1 METLLQKMTAAAG
14 AAFQSCGIDP
24 ALGKVNVSNR
34 PDLCEY
40 QCNGALAAAKQL
52 HKNPLEIA
60 ENVAAILKT
69 DPLFAKAEAVRP
81 GFINL
86 TLAPEAV
93 AEYLNARRTDTKLGV
108 EAVGEGRTV
117 ILDYGGAN
125 VAKPLHV
132 GHLRSAIIGESL
144 KRLYAFLG
152 WNAIGDVHLGDWGLQ
167 MGLVIEAVK
176 DAQPDLPYFDPD
188 FAGEYPS
195 EAPFTISDLEA
206 IYPTASARAKT
217 DEEFSA
223 RAHAATFRL
232 QQGDPGYTALFRHVL
247 NVSKAD
253 LKKNYDAL
261 DVHFELWKGES
272 DVQPYIADMMA
283 EFERKGILKESEG
296 ARVIEVARPEDTKEV
311 PPCLVQ
317 KSDGAFLYATTD
329 LATLVEREKLYR
341 PDEYCYVTDKRQSMH
356 FEQVFRAARLAGIV
370 PEDRVLFH
378 LGYGTMN
385 GKDGKPFKTRSG
397 GVLRLEYL
405 LEDVASAVY
414 DRMAASD
421 MPEEEKRRVAKTV
434 GLAALKYGDLSNQAT
449 KDYIFD
455 TERFTSFE
463 GNTGPYILYTIV
475 RIGSILN
482 RYTTAEGIAADELP
496 TEIRPAGDAGEKEL
510 QRLLCGAGEVIEAA
524 YAEKAPHKL
533 CLYIY
538 DVANA
543 FNSFYHE
550 HRILTEEDEAKKA
563 SWIALLGETKRVL
576 SVMIGLL
583 GFEAPERM

>member
-1 METLLQKMTAAAG
+1 MESLLQKMTAAAG
-14 AAFQSCGIDP
+14 AAFEQCGIDP
-24 ALGKVNVSNR
+24 ALGKVNLSNR

-52 HKNPLEIA
+52 HKNPIEIA
-60 ENVAAILKT
+60 ESVAAVLKG
-69 DPLFAKAEAVRP
+69 DPLFAAAEAVRP

-93 AEYLNARRTDTKLGV
+93 AAYLNERRGDARLG
-108 EAVGEGRTV
+108 AKPLGEGKTAV
-117 ILDYGGAN
+117 LDYGGAN

-152 WNAIGDVHLGDWGLQ
+152 YEAIGDVHLGDWGLQ

-188 FAGEYPS
+188 FTGEYPS
-195 EAPFTISDLEA
+195 EAPFSIADLEA
-206 IYPTASARAKT
+206 IYPAASARAKT
-217 DEEFSA
+217 DEAFSA

-232 QQGDPGYTALFRHVL
+232 QNGDPGYTALFRHVL

-272 DVQPYIADMMA
+272 DVQPYIAGMMA
-283 EFERKGILKESEG
+283 EFERQGILKESEG
-296 ARVIEVARPEDTKEV
+296 ARVIEVARPEDTKEI

-317 KSDGAFLYATTD
+317 KSDGAWLYATTD
-329 LATLVEREKLYR
+329 LATLVEREKLYH

-356 FEQVFRAARLAGIV
+356 FEQVFRAARLSGIV
-370 PEDRVLFH
+370 PADRVLFH

-405 LEDVASAVY
+405 LDDVTSAVY
-414 DRMAASD
+414 ERMSAAD
-421 MPEEEKRRVAKTV
+421 MPEEEKRRVAKII

-449 KDYIFD
+449 KDYVFD

-475 RIGSILN
+475 RIASILN
-482 RYTTAEGIAADELP
+482 KYAAAEGISSEKLP
-496 TEIRPAGDAGEKEL
+496 QTILPAGDAGEKEL

-524 YAEKAPHKL
+524 FAEKAPHKL

-563 SWIALLGETKRVL
+563 SWIALLGETKHVL
-576 SVMIGLL
+576 SVIIGLL

>member
-14 AAFQSCGIDP
+14 SAFAKCGLDS

-40 QCNGALAAAKQL
+40 QCNGALAAAKQA
-52 HKNPLEIA
+52 HRNPMEIA
-60 ENVAAILKT
+60 EEIAKILAA
-69 DPLFAKAEAVRP
+69 DPLFEKAEAVRP

-93 AEYLNARRTDTKLGV
+93 AAYLNERRGNMLLGA
-108 EAVGEGRTV
+108 EPVGEGRTLL
-117 ILDYGGAN
+117 IDYGGAN

-132 GHLRSAIIGESL
+132 GHLRSAIIGECL

-152 WNAIGDVHLGDWGLQ
+152 WNAVGDVHLGDWGLQ

-188 FAGEYPS
+188 FKGEYPA
-195 EAPFTISDLEA
+195 EAPFTIADLEA
-206 IYPTASARAKT
+206 IYPAASARAKT

-261 DVHFELWKGES
+261 NVHFELWKGES
-272 DVQPYIADMMA
+272 DVQPYIADMLA
-283 EFERKGILKESEG
+283 EFDRKGILKESEG
-296 ARVIEVARPEDTKEV
+296 ARVIEVACPEDTKEI

-317 KSDGAFLYATTD
+317 KSDGAYLYATTD

-356 FEQVFRAARLAGIV
+356 FEQVFRAARLTGIV
-370 PEDRVLFH
+370 PENRVLFH

-405 LEDVASAVY
+405 LDDVASAVY
-414 DRMAASD
+414 ERMAASD

-449 KDYIFD
+449 KDYVFD

-482 RYTTAEGIAADELP
+482 RYMAAEGI
-496 TEIRPAGDAGEKEL
+496 
-510 QRLLCGAGEVIEAA
+510 EAMRTM
-524 YAEKAPHKL
+524 
-533 CLYIY
+533 
-538 DVANA
+538 V
-543 FNSFYHE
+543 
-550 HRILTEEDEAKKA
+550 
-563 SWIALLGETKRVL
+563 
-576 SVMIGLL
+576 
-583 GFEAPERM
+583 